1 MHLPLIC
8 LESLFLVFHAHVV
21 HELPKLYLQLVLWP
35 ARVLITSYCGSKAP
49 CATELYV
56 LTGFS
61 SWATTETHSIAEAL
75 IAVEHHVGSGD
86 IQGTLDLTP
95 CRLED
100 RITRHHLI
108 RAGKALLAFL

>member
-1 MHLPLIC
+1 MPLIC
-8 LESLFLVFHAHVV
+8 LESQFLVSHAHVF
-21 HELPKLYLQLVLWP
+21 HTLPKLYLQLVLWP
-35 ARVLITSYCGSKAP
+35 ARVLVTSYCGGKAP

-61 SWATTETHSIAEAL
+61 SWATTEAHSIAEAL
-75 IAVEHHVGSGD
+75 IAVEHCVRSGD
-86 IQGTLDLTP
+86 IRGTLDLTP

-108 RAGKALLAFL
+108 RAGKALLASL